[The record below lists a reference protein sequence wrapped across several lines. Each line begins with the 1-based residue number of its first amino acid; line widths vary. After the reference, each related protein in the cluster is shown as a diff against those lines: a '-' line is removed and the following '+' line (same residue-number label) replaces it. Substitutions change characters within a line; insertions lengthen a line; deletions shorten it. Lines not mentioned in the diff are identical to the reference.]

1 MQPHSFDTRTL
12 GLEVNIFAKLVVT
25 FVLLAIYKCRYVAST
40 CLVVNKKIFKEY
52 IVWLS
57 EPYH

>member
-40 CLVVNKKIFKEY
+40 CLVVNKKLKNK
-52 IVWLS
+52 
-57 EPYH
+57 